1 MSKFQKALLLA
12 IILLVIDQIIK
23 VWIKTNMTLGEN
35 IIIFGDWA
43 KIHFTE
49 NKGMAFGMQFGGEIG
64 KLLLSLFRIA
74 AIIGII
80 WYLYDIS
87 KKKFSGIAIFSIS
100 LVLAGATGNIFD
112 SAFYGVIF
120 SESTFYQ
127 EAVFMPEAGGY
138 AKFLHGSVVDM
149 FYFPMIRTTY
159 PEWVPFFGGSSLEF
173 FRPVFNFADSCISV
187 GVALIIIFRKKFIP
201 KQEEPILE
209 V

>member
-23 VWIKTNMTLGEN
+23 IWIKTNMTLGEN

-49 NKGMAFGMQFGGEIG
+49 NKGMAYGMQFGGEIG
-64 KLLLSLFRIA
+64 KLLLSLFRIV

-87 KKKFSGIAIFSIS
+87 KKKYHRIAIFSIS
-100 LVLAGATGNIFD
+100 LVLAGAMGNVID

-149 FYFPMIRTTY
+149 FYFPMIRT
-159 PEWVPFFGGSSLEF
+159 
-173 FRPVFNFADSCISV
+173 
-187 GVALIIIFRKKFIP
+187 
-201 KQEEPILE
+201 
-209 V
+209 